1 MATAIFKGVQITGL
15 ASAVPTCIERI
26 NSYMEKFGKETVEKF
41 ICTTGVKERRSA
53 IRLQTASDL
62 CYVAAKELI
71 QFKQYGA
78 ESIDGVILITQFPDY
93 DTPAT
98 AHILHKRLNLTNNCI
113 AMDINLGCSGF
124 VYGINIAASLIKS
137 GALQRI
143 LLCCGDIRGWTIPED
158 DKSMSMLFGD
168 AGAAVIIE
176 AENDTIRTLLK
187 ADGSGYQAL
196 LMPGVNSRI
205 HIDFNHFNYNS
216 VKATMDGMAVFEFSI
231 SEVPRTFREYFQTF
245 GGTIDDFDYCVFHQA
260 NLLMLEHIRKKIRLP
275 KEKMPVSIDRYGNT
289 SSASI
294 PLTIAD
300 LCQRENC
307 PDKIHFITSG
317 FGVGLSWGI
326 ADFTLDKKDILPV
339 IETDDYFKEAFVG

>member
-1 MATAIFKGVQITGL
+1 MHVSILRDRSYRFMPGTNLNEKVK
-15 ASAVPTCIERI
+15 

-143 LLCCGDIRGWTIPED
+143 VLWRYTWMD
-158 DKSMSMLFGD
+158 
-168 AGAAVIIE
+168 
-176 AENDTIRTLLK
+176 
-187 ADGSGYQAL
+187 
-196 LMPGVNSRI
+196 NSR
-205 HIDFNHFNYNS
+205 
-216 VKATMDGMAVFEFSI
+216 
-231 SEVPRTFREYFQTF
+231 R
-245 GGTIDDFDYCVFHQA
+245 
-260 NLLMLEHIRKKIRLP
+260 
-275 KEKMPVSIDRYGNT
+275 
-289 SSASI
+289 
-294 PLTIAD
+294 
-300 LCQRENC
+300 
-307 PDKIHFITSG
+307 
-317 FGVGLSWGI
+317 
-326 ADFTLDKKDILPV
+326 
-339 IETDDYFKEAFVG
+339 